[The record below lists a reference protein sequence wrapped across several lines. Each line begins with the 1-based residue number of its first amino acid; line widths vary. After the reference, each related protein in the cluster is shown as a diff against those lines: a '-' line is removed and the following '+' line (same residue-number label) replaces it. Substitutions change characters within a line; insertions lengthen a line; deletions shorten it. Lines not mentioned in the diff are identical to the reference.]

1 MKSYYESIVERT
13 TISLRTGADIDIPSH
28 FTDLSSSVIQSCT
41 LLQHLLQKIIYVTH
55 GSELLAA
62 KRTLKEFPSPKARI
76 DFLCSFP
83 YSEHDPIVLS
93 AFNYSRSLFRGIY
106 ELRNVLSHE
115 IWASSEDYG
124 NSVIFSSLDEQA
136 RLLMATGRIW
146 HAAEATPQEV
156 HDAVI
161 RFIRSLKLIT
171 NANLRTAMDD
181 ARLCTWILMH
191 IEGILEEPDP
201 ARREEARQ
209 LIIQYKGTSHLFEGA
224 QVTNGIL
231 NYNSTKRKTI
241 HR

>member
-1 MKSYYESIVERT
+1 MRKYYGSIVERT
-13 TISLRTGADIDIPSH
+13 TISLRTGAGIAIPAD
-28 FTDLSSSVIQSCT
+28 FTNLSSSVVQSCT

-55 GSELLAA
+55 GAELLAA

-83 YSEHDPIVLS
+83 YSERDPIVLS
-93 AFNYSRSLFRGIY
+93 TFNYARSLFREIY

-115 IWASSEDYG
+115 IWSSSEEYG
-124 NSVIFSSLDEQA
+124 DAIIFSSLDEQA
-136 RLLMATGRIW
+136 KLLMATGRIW
-146 HAAEATPQEV
+146 HVANATSQEV
-156 HDAVI
+156 HDALI
-161 RFIRSLKLIT
+161 RFIRSVKLVT
-171 NANLRTAMDD
+171 NANLRAAMDD
-181 ARLCTWILMH
+181 ASLCSWILMH

-209 LIIQYKGTSHLFEGA
+209 LFLQHKGTSHLFDGA
-224 QVTNGIL
+224 RATNGLL